1 MYQGDELSR
10 RWLIIK
16 RLVQMGLTAGA
27 RSNVREEI
35 GGQETTKNFR
45 VRKEA
50 RERRLGRCS
59 VGEAEAG
66 RCYKL
71 EVRHLLSTHV
81 TLSSSHSPIQLGVAV
96 HTYTPQHSPNL
107 LFR

>member
-1 MYQGDELSR
+1 MYR

-35 GGQETTKNFR
+35 GGQETTKNCR
-45 VRKEA
+45 VRKET

-71 EVRHLLSTHV
+71 EVRRIPSIHV
-81 TLSSSHSPIQLGVAV
+81 TLSSSHSHPTQLGVAV
-96 HTYTPQHSPNL
+96 HTYTLQHSPNL
-107 LFR
+107 LFS